1 MQVSLRKFMSFS
13 TAEQYPKL
21 VNGPPV
27 AWARIKTKSA
37 TNVSTRGVGSRHE
50 KKGITNNGL
59 RKQFQTS
66 HTIFFFFF
74 FTHLMRR

>member
-1 MQVSLRKFMSFS
+1 MQVSLIKFMSLS

-37 TNVSTRGVGSRHE
+37 TNVSAREVGSRHE
-50 KKGITNNGL
+50 KKE
-59 RKQFQTS
+59 
-66 HTIFFFFF
+66 
-74 FTHLMRR
+74 